1 MKHILFTLL
10 LASASISG
18 MAQNT
23 KTIHGVITDGNGDP
37 VIGAT
42 IKVGKQGTVTDMD
55 GKYTLS
61 VPNGTHQVEVSYI
74 GMKTRK
80 GNIKGNQASATLQ
93 EDSKMMDEVVVIGY
107 GSVKKGDVTNAV
119 AKVKGDQLK
128 DRPVSNVASAL
139 QGELAGVE
147 IRTTSGAPGSGVQI
161 NVRGATSINESGNSN
176 PLFVVDGVPM
186 DDDFDLVNLNPQD
199 IESIEVL
206 KDASSSAIYGSRG
219 ANGVVIITSRKGN
232 DDGKVRVNF
241 SADYFL
247 STPERYMD
255 IMSPTEWI
263 EWRKKAN
270 NTRYVNQYG
279 LKGAKET
286 DTYAER
292 IAITG
297 GVSANY
303 VNDPRW
309 DMPNYGGL
317 SLIDWQKEIF
327 QTALAQ
333 NYNLSVSSGN
343 KTSNF
348 RASLGYVNQEGI
360 VIKTG
365 FERINLKMSA
375 QTTIKNKLTLG
386 FDLAPQFT
394 VTKGGNVDGKGNTA
408 QLALTLAPV
417 AEAEAGLYTSAQPYT
432 RYLWAGST
440 ISPIA
445 NMEYSSYRDEKIRLN
460 ASAFARYQILP
471 ELTTEV
477 LGSWLFVNSERHRF
491 TPSSL
496 NRYWASYPEG
506 YYSNGNWTGSRSHK
520 YLGQATATY
529 NKDFGKH
536 HLNVVGGWSVEMTKD
551 GSSFAIG
558 ATQYPNNALNGGFS
572 DMTTVTLKNVSA
584 VYNTEDRLVSYFGRA
599 EYGFDS
605 RYLLNASIR
614 RDGSSRFGKN
624 KKWGTFPAISG
635 AWRASN
641 EKFWKNS
648 WLVNQAKLRISYGVN
663 GSNSIPSNSAY
674 GVLSNSNYSQDGK
687 LTTGFI
693 PGSTANDD
701 LGWQKTDSW
710 NAGID
715 LGLFNNRISLAVDY
729 YMKNIRDMLY
739 QITLPADMGY
749 TRGYTNV
756 GNIRN
761 TGIELELKTENL
773 TGRLRWT
780 TNLQFSWNK
789 NKVIDLGANSTIFT
803 GYDNSTQVIEVG
815 RPAGEYYLYDAVGVY
830 ETAEDLKKYP
840 TQTGSVVG
848 SVRYRDVSGP
858 DGVPDG
864 KITEA
869 DRVHMGHPQ
878 PSCTYGM
885 TNTFKYKNWTAS
897 FLITAQTGGKIY
909 GALGRAFDRQGMGT
923 SVNVL
928 RKWKN
933 MWFSESDPGDGHT
946 PCAMISG
953 INEEYDNRW
962 LYSSDF
968 IKLKNITLSYNWRM
982 PKKAFISN
990 VRLCASVENVFMI
1003 DSYDGGYSPESNN
1016 SSSRISSYDYGAYPM
1031 ARTFNFGVNIQF

>member
-10 LASASISG
+10 FASASISG

-23 KTIHGVITDGNGDP
+23 KTIQGTITDGNGEP

-42 IKVGKQGTVTDMD
+42 IKVGKLGTITDIN
-55 GKYTLS
+55 GNYTLS
-61 VPNGTHQVEVSYI
+61 VPNSTHQVEVSYI
-74 GMKTRK
+74 GMKTQK
-80 GNIKGNQASATLQ
+80 VSIKGNKASTTLQ

-186 DDDFDLVNLNPQD
+186 DEDFDLVNLNPQD

-219 ANGVVIITSRKGN
+219 ANGVVIITSKKGN

-241 SADYFL
+241 SADYSL
-247 STPERYMD
+247 SAPERYMD

-270 NTRYVNQYG
+270 NVRYVNQYG

-292 IAITG
+292 IAIIG
-297 GVSANY
+297 SVSVNY

-343 KTSNF
+343 KKSNF

-375 QTTIKNKLTLG
+375 QTTIKDKLTLG

-432 RYLWAGST
+432 HYLWAGSA

-471 ELTTEV
+471 ELTAEV

-506 YYSNGNWTGSRSHK
+506 YYSNGSWTGSRSHK

-551 GSSFAIG
+551 GSSYTIG

-624 KKWGTFPAISG
+624 KKWGTFPAVSG

-641 EKFWKNS
+641 EKFWKNN

-674 GVLSNSNYSQDGK
+674 GILSNSNYSQDGK

-715 LGLFNNRISLAVDY
+715 LGLFNNHISLAVDY

-780 TNLQFSWNK
+780 TNFQFSWNK
-789 NKVIDLGANSTIFT
+789 NKVIDLGAKLHHLH
-803 GYDNSTQVIEVG
+803 GLLQ
-815 RPAGEYYLYDAVGVY
+815 L
-830 ETAEDLKKYP
+830 
-840 TQTGSVVG
+840 
-848 SVRYRDVSGP
+848 
-858 DGVPDG
+858 
-864 KITEA
+864 
-869 DRVHMGHPQ
+869 
-878 PSCTYGM
+878 
-885 TNTFKYKNWTAS
+885 
-897 FLITAQTGGKIY
+897 
-909 GALGRAFDRQGMGT
+909 
-923 SVNVL
+923 
-928 RKWKN
+928 
-933 MWFSESDPGDGHT
+933 DPGYRGGS
-946 PCAMISG
+946 PCG
-953 INEEYDNRW
+953 
-962 LYSSDF
+962 
-968 IKLKNITLSYNWRM
+968 
-982 PKKAFISN
+982 
-990 VRLCASVENVFMI
+990 
-1003 DSYDGGYSPESNN
+1003 
-1016 SSSRISSYDYGAYPM
+1016 
-1031 ARTFNFGVNIQF
+1031 

>member
-80 GNIKGNQASATLQ
+80 VNIKGNQASATLQ

-128 DRPVSNVASAL
+128 DRPVSNIASAL

-946 PCAMISG
+946 PCAMVSG

-990 VRLCASVENVFMI
+990 VRLSASVENVFMI

>member
-80 GNIKGNQASATLQ
+80 VNIKGNQASATLQ

-232 DDGKVRVNF
+232 DNGKVTVNF
-241 SADYFL
+241 SADYCL
-247 STPERYMD
+247 SAPERYMD

-263 EWRKKAN
+263 EWRKKSN
-270 NTRYVNQYG
+270 NVRYVNQYG

-292 IAITG
+292 IAIIG
-297 GVSANY
+297 SVSGNY

-394 VTKGGNVDGKGNTA
+394 VTKGGNVDGKGNSA

-417 AEAEAGLYTSAQPYT
+417 AEAEAGLYTGAQPYT
-432 RYLWAGST
+432 RYLWAGSAV
-440 ISPIA
+440 SPIA
-445 NMEYSSYRDEKIRLN
+445 NMEYSGYRDEKIRLN

-471 ELTTEV
+471 ELTAEV

-491 TPSSL
+491 IPSSL

-506 YYSNGNWTGSRSHK
+506 YYSDGSWTGSRSHK
-520 YLGQATATY
+520 YLGQATTTY

-558 ATQYPNNALNGGFS
+558 ATQYPNNSLNGGFS

-624 KKWGTFPAISG
+624 KKWGTFPAVSG

-663 GSNSIPSNSAY
+663 GSNAIPNNSAY

-780 TNLQFSWNK
+780 TNFQFSWNK

-803 GYDNSTQVIEVG
+803 GYDKSTQVIEVG
-815 RPAGEYYLYDAVGVY
+815 RL
-830 ETAEDLKKYP
+830 
-840 TQTGSVVG
+840 
-848 SVRYRDVSGP
+848 
-858 DGVPDG
+858 
-864 KITEA
+864 
-869 DRVHMGHPQ
+869 RV
-878 PSCTYGM
+878 
-885 TNTFKYKNWTAS
+885 NTISTMPW
-897 FLITAQTGGKIY
+897 
-909 GALGRAFDRQGMGT
+909 AFT
-923 SVNVL
+923 
-928 RKWKN
+928 
-933 MWFSESDPGDGHT
+933 
-946 PCAMISG
+946 
-953 INEEYDNRW
+953 
-962 LYSSDF
+962 
-968 IKLKNITLSYNWRM
+968 
-982 PKKAFISN
+982 
-990 VRLCASVENVFMI
+990 RL
-1003 DSYDGGYSPESNN
+1003 P
-1016 SSSRISSYDYGAYPM
+1016 RI
-1031 ARTFNFGVNIQF
+1031 

>member
-80 GNIKGNQASATLQ
+80 VNIKGNQASATLQ

-247 STPERYMD
+247 SAPERYMD

-263 EWRKKAN
+263 EWRKKSN
-270 NTRYVNQYG
+270 NVRYVNQYG

-292 IAITG
+292 IAMIG
-297 GVSANY
+297 SVSGNY

-394 VTKGGNVDGKGNTA
+394 VTKGGNVDGKGNSA

-417 AEAEAGLYTSAQPYT
+417 AEAEAGLYTGAQPYT
-432 RYLWAGST
+432 RYLWAGSAV
-440 ISPIA
+440 SPIA
-445 NMEYSSYRDEKIRLN
+445 NMEYSGYRDEKIRLN

-471 ELTTEV
+471 ELTAEV

-491 TPSSL
+491 IPSSL

-506 YYSNGNWTGSRSHK
+506 YYSDGSWTGSRSHK

-624 KKWGTFPAISG
+624 KKWGTFPAVSG

-648 WLVNQAKLRISYGVN
+648 WLVNQAKLRVSYGVN
-663 GSNSIPSNSAY
+663 GSNAIPSNSAY

-780 TNLQFSWNK
+780 TNFQFSWNK

-803 GYDNSTQVIEVG
+803 GYDKSTQVIEVG

-848 SVRYRDVSGP
+848 TVRYRDVSGP

-885 TNTFKYKNWTAS
+885 TNSFKYKNWTVS

-946 PCAMISG
+946 PRAWGSG

-968 IKLKNITLSYNWRM
+968 IKLKNVTLSYNWRM

-990 VRLCASVENVFMI
+990 VLLSASVENIFMI

-1016 SSSRISSYDYGAYPM
+1016 STSRISSYDYGAYPM

>member
-80 GNIKGNQASATLQ
+80 VNIKGDQASATLQ

-241 SADYFL
+241 SADYSL
-247 STPERYMD
+247 SAPERYMD

-270 NTRYVNQYG
+270 NVRYVNQYG

-292 IAITG
+292 IAIIG
-297 GVSANY
+297 SVSGNY

-343 KTSNF
+343 KNSNF

-375 QTTIKNKLTLG
+375 QTTIKDKLTLG

-394 VTKGGNVDGKGNTA
+394 VTKGGNVDGKDNTA
-408 QLALTLAPV
+408 QQALTLAPV

-440 ISPIA
+440 VSPIA
-445 NMEYSSYRDEKIRLN
+445 NMEYSGYRDEKIRLN

-471 ELTTEV
+471 ELTAEV

-506 YYSNGNWTGSRSHK
+506 YYSVGNWTGSRSHK

-551 GSSFAIG
+551 GSSFTIG

-624 KKWGTFPAISG
+624 KKWGTFPAVSG

-663 GSNSIPSNSAY
+663 GSNAIPNNSAY

-739 QITLPADMGY
+739 H
-749 TRGYTNV
+749 
-756 GNIRN
+756 N
-761 TGIELELKTENL
+761 T
-773 TGRLRWT
+773 
-780 TNLQFSWNK
+780 
-789 NKVIDLGANSTIFT
+789 
-803 GYDNSTQVIEVG
+803 
-815 RPAGEYYLYDAVGVY
+815 
-830 ETAEDLKKYP
+830 
-840 TQTGSVVG
+840 
-848 SVRYRDVSGP
+848 
-858 DGVPDG
+858 
-864 KITEA
+864 
-869 DRVHMGHPQ
+869 
-878 PSCTYGM
+878 
-885 TNTFKYKNWTAS
+885 
-897 FLITAQTGGKIY
+897 
-909 GALGRAFDRQGMGT
+909 AL
-923 SVNVL
+923 N
-928 RKWKN
+928 
-933 MWFSESDPGDGHT
+933 
-946 PCAMISG
+946 
-953 INEEYDNRW
+953 
-962 LYSSDF
+962 
-968 IKLKNITLSYNWRM
+968 
-982 PKKAFISN
+982 
-990 VRLCASVENVFMI
+990 
-1003 DSYDGGYSPESNN
+1003 
-1016 SSSRISSYDYGAYPM
+1016 
-1031 ARTFNFGVNIQF
+1031 

>member
-23 KTIHGVITDGNGDP
+23 KTIHGTITDGNGEP

-42 IKVGKQGTVTDMD
+42 IKVGKLGTVTDMD
-55 GKYTLS
+55 GNYTLS
-61 VPNGTHQVEVSYI
+61 VPNSTHQVEVSYI
-74 GMKTRK
+74 GMKTK
-80 GNIKGNQASATLQ
+80 KVNIKGNKASTTLQ

-147 IRTTSGAPGSGVQI
+147 IRTTSGAPGSGIQI

-186 DDDFDLVNLNPQD
+186 DEDFDLVNLNPQD

-219 ANGVVIITSRKGN
+219 ANGVVIITSKKGN
-232 DDGKVRVNF
+232 DDGKVSVNF
-241 SADYFL
+241 SADYSL
-247 STPERYMD
+247 SAPERYMD

-270 NTRYVNQYG
+270 NVRYVNQYG

-292 IAITG
+292 IAIIG
-297 GVSANY
+297 SVSGNY

-343 KTSNF
+343 KKSNF

-365 FERINLKMSA
+365 FERINLKLSA
-375 QTTIKNKLTLG
+375 QTTVKDKLTLG

-394 VTKGGNVDGKGNTA
+394 VTKGGNVDGKDNTA
-408 QLALTLAPV
+408 QQALTLAPV

-471 ELTTEV
+471 ELTAEV

-491 TPSSL
+491 IPSSL

-506 YYSNGNWTGSRSHK
+506 YYSNGSWTGSRSHK

-551 GSSFAIG
+551 GSSYTIG

-624 KKWGTFPAISG
+624 KKWGTFPAVSG

-641 EKFWKNS
+641 EKFWKNN

-715 LGLFNNRISLAVDY
+715 LGLFNNRISMAVDY

-780 TNLQFSWNK
+780 TNIQFSWNK

-803 GYDNSTQVIEVG
+803 GYSNSTQVIEV
-815 RPAGEYYLYDAVGVY
+815 E
-830 ETAEDLKKYP
+830 
-840 TQTGSVVG
+840 
-848 SVRYRDVSGP
+848 
-858 DGVPDG
+858 
-864 KITEA
+864 
-869 DRVHMGHPQ
+869 
-878 PSCTYGM
+878 
-885 TNTFKYKNWTAS
+885 
-897 FLITAQTGGKIY
+897 
-909 GALGRAFDRQGMGT
+909 
-923 SVNVL
+923 
-928 RKWKN
+928 
-933 MWFSESDPGDGHT
+933 
-946 PCAMISG
+946 
-953 INEEYDNRW
+953 
-962 LYSSDF
+962 
-968 IKLKNITLSYNWRM
+968 
-982 PKKAFISN
+982 
-990 VRLCASVENVFMI
+990 
-1003 DSYDGGYSPESNN
+1003 
-1016 SSSRISSYDYGAYPM
+1016 
-1031 ARTFNFGVNIQF
+1031 

>member
-1 MKHILFTLL
+1 MKHIVFTLL

-23 KTIHGVITDGNGDP
+23 KTIHGTITDGNGEP

-42 IKVGKQGTVTDMD
+42 VKVGKLGTVTDMD
-55 GKYTLS
+55 GNYTLS
-61 VPNGTHQVEVSYI
+61 VPNSTHQVEVSYI
-74 GMKTRK
+74 GMKTK
-80 GNIKGNQASATLQ
+80 KVSIKGNKASTTLQ
-93 EDSKMMDEVVVIGY
+93 EDFKMMDEVVVIGY

-128 DRPVSNVASAL
+128 DRPVSNIASAL

-147 IRTTSGAPGSGVQI
+147 IRTTSGAPGSSVQI

-186 DDDFDLVNLNPQD
+186 DEDFDLVNLNPQD
-199 IESIEVL
+199 IESIEIL

-219 ANGVVIITSRKGN
+219 ANGVVIITSKKGN
-232 DDGKVRVNF
+232 DEGKVRVNF
-241 SADYFL
+241 SADYSL
-247 STPERYMD
+247 SAPERYMD

-270 NTRYVNQYG
+270 NVRYVNQYG

-292 IAITG
+292 IAIIG
-297 GVSANY
+297 SVSVNY

-343 KTSNF
+343 KKSNF

-375 QTTIKNKLTLG
+375 QTTVKDKLTLG

-432 RYLWAGST
+432 RYLWAGSA

-471 ELTTEV
+471 ELTAEV

-491 TPSSL
+491 IPSSL

-506 YYSNGNWTGSRSHK
+506 YYSDGSWTGSRSHK

-551 GSSFAIG
+551 GSSYTIG

-624 KKWGTFPAISG
+624 KKWGTFPAVSG

-641 EKFWKNS
+641 EKFWKNN

-729 YMKNIRDMLY
+729 
-739 QITLPADMGY
+739 
-749 TRGYTNV
+749 
-756 GNIRN
+756 
-761 TGIELELKTENL
+761 
-773 TGRLRWT
+773 
-780 TNLQFSWNK
+780 
-789 NKVIDLGANSTIFT
+789 
-803 GYDNSTQVIEVG
+803 
-815 RPAGEYYLYDAVGVY
+815 
-830 ETAEDLKKYP
+830 
-840 TQTGSVVG
+840 
-848 SVRYRDVSGP
+848 
-858 DGVPDG
+858 
-864 KITEA
+864 
-869 DRVHMGHPQ
+869 
-878 PSCTYGM
+878 
-885 TNTFKYKNWTAS
+885 
-897 FLITAQTGGKIY
+897 
-909 GALGRAFDRQGMGT
+909 
-923 SVNVL
+923 
-928 RKWKN
+928 
-933 MWFSESDPGDGHT
+933 
-946 PCAMISG
+946 
-953 INEEYDNRW
+953 
-962 LYSSDF
+962 
-968 IKLKNITLSYNWRM
+968 
-982 PKKAFISN
+982 
-990 VRLCASVENVFMI
+990 
-1003 DSYDGGYSPESNN
+1003 
-1016 SSSRISSYDYGAYPM
+1016 
-1031 ARTFNFGVNIQF
+1031 

>member
-1 MKHILFTLL
+1 
-10 LASASISG
+10 
-18 MAQNT
+18 
-23 KTIHGVITDGNGDP
+23 
-37 VIGAT
+37 
-42 IKVGKQGTVTDMD
+42 
-55 GKYTLS
+55 
-61 VPNGTHQVEVSYI
+61 
-74 GMKTRK
+74 
-80 GNIKGNQASATLQ
+80 
-93 EDSKMMDEVVVIGY
+93 
-107 GSVKKGDVTNAV
+107 
-119 AKVKGDQLK
+119 
-128 DRPVSNVASAL
+128 
-139 QGELAGVE
+139 
-147 IRTTSGAPGSGVQI
+147 
-161 NVRGATSINESGNSN
+161 
-176 PLFVVDGVPM
+176 
-186 DDDFDLVNLNPQD
+186 
-199 IESIEVL
+199 
-206 KDASSSAIYGSRG
+206 
-219 ANGVVIITSRKGN
+219 
-232 DDGKVRVNF
+232 
-241 SADYFL
+241 
-247 STPERYMD
+247 
-255 IMSPTEWI
+255 
-263 EWRKKAN
+263 
-270 NTRYVNQYG
+270 
-279 LKGAKET
+279 
-286 DTYAER
+286 
-292 IAITG
+292 
-297 GVSANY
+297 
-303 VNDPRW
+303 
-309 DMPNYGGL
+309 
-317 SLIDWQKEIF
+317 
-327 QTALAQ
+327 
-333 NYNLSVSSGN
+333 
-343 KTSNF
+343 
-348 RASLGYVNQEGI
+348 
-360 VIKTG
+360 
-365 FERINLKMSA
+365 
-375 QTTIKNKLTLG
+375 
-386 FDLAPQFT
+386 
-394 VTKGGNVDGKGNTA
+394 
-408 QLALTLAPV
+408 
-417 AEAEAGLYTSAQPYT
+417 
-432 RYLWAGST
+432 
-440 ISPIA
+440 
-445 NMEYSSYRDEKIRLN
+445 
-460 ASAFARYQILP
+460 
-471 ELTTEV
+471 
-477 LGSWLFVNSERHRF
+477 
-491 TPSSL
+491 
-496 NRYWASYPEG
+496 
-506 YYSNGNWTGSRSHK
+506 
-520 YLGQATATY
+520 
-529 NKDFGKH
+529 
-536 HLNVVGGWSVEMTKD
+536 MTKD

-624 KKWGTFPAISG
+624 KKWGTFPAVSG

-663 GSNSIPSNSAY
+663 GSNAIPNNSAY

-687 LTTGFI
+687 LTTGFV

-780 TNLQFSWNK
+780 TNFQFSWNK

-803 GYDNSTQVIEVG
+803 GYDKSTQVIEVG

-848 SVRYRDVSGP
+848 TVRYRDVSGP

-878 PSCTYGM
+878 PSCIYGM

-946 PCAMISG
+946 PRAWGAG

-990 VRLCASVENVFMI
+990 VRLSASVENVFMI
-1003 DSYDGGYSPESNN
+1003 DSYDGGFSPESNN

>member
-23 KTIHGVITDGNGDP
+23 KTIHGTITDGNGEP

-42 IKVGKQGTVTDMD
+42 VKVGKLGTVTDMD
-55 GKYTLS
+55 GNYTLS
-61 VPNGTHQVEVSYI
+61 VPNSTHQVEVSYI
-74 GMKTRK
+74 GMKTK
-80 GNIKGNQASATLQ
+80 KVSIKGNKASTTLQ

-186 DDDFDLVNLNPQD
+186 DEDFDLVNLNPQD

-219 ANGVVIITSRKGN
+219 ANGVVIITSKKGN
-232 DDGKVRVNF
+232 DEGKVRVNF
-241 SADYFL
+241 SADYSL
-247 STPERYMD
+247 SAPERYMD

-270 NTRYVNQYG
+270 NVRYVNQYG

-292 IAITG
+292 IAIIG
-297 GVSANY
+297 SVSVNY

-343 KTSNF
+343 KKSNF

-375 QTTIKNKLTLG
+375 QTTVKDKLTLG

-432 RYLWAGST
+432 HYLWAGST

-471 ELTTEV
+471 ELTAEV

-506 YYSNGNWTGSRSHK
+506 YYSNGSWTGSRSHK

-551 GSSFAIG
+551 GSSYTIG

-624 KKWGTFPAISG
+624 KKWGTFPAVSG

-641 EKFWKNS
+641 EKFWKNN

-674 GVLSNSNYSQDGK
+674 GILSNSNYSQDGK

-780 TNLQFSWNK
+780 TNFQFSWNK

-803 GYDNSTQVIEVG
+803 GYDHSTQVIEVG

-848 SVRYRDVSGP
+848 TVRYRDVSGP

-864 KITEA
+864 KIT
-869 DRVHMGHPQ
+869 Q
-878 PSCTYGM
+878 
-885 TNTFKYKNWTAS
+885 
-897 FLITAQTGGKIY
+897 
-909 GALGRAFDRQGMGT
+909 
-923 SVNVL
+923 
-928 RKWKN
+928 
-933 MWFSESDPGDGHT
+933 
-946 PCAMISG
+946 
-953 INEEYDNRW
+953 
-962 LYSSDF
+962 
-968 IKLKNITLSYNWRM
+968 
-982 PKKAFISN
+982 
-990 VRLCASVENVFMI
+990 
-1003 DSYDGGYSPESNN
+1003 
-1016 SSSRISSYDYGAYPM
+1016 
-1031 ARTFNFGVNIQF
+1031 

>member
-23 KTIHGVITDGNGDP
+23 KTIHGTITDGNGEP

-42 IKVGKQGTVTDMD
+42 IKVGKLGTVTDMD
-55 GKYTLS
+55 GNYTLS
-61 VPNGTHQVEVSYI
+61 VPNSTHQVEVSYI
-74 GMKTRK
+74 GMKTK
-80 GNIKGNQASATLQ
+80 KVNIKGNKASTTLQ

-147 IRTTSGAPGSGVQI
+147 IRTTSGAPGSGIQI

-186 DDDFDLVNLNPQD
+186 DEDFDLVNLNPQD

-219 ANGVVIITSRKGN
+219 ANGVVIITSKKGN
-232 DDGKVRVNF
+232 DDGKVSVNF
-241 SADYFL
+241 SADYSL
-247 STPERYMD
+247 SAPERYMD

-270 NTRYVNQYG
+270 NVRYVNQYG

-292 IAITG
+292 IAIIG
-297 GVSANY
+297 SVSGNY

-343 KTSNF
+343 KKSNF

-365 FERINLKMSA
+365 FERINLKLSA
-375 QTTIKNKLTLG
+375 QTTVKDKLTLG

-394 VTKGGNVDGKGNTA
+394 VTKGGNVDGKDNTA
-408 QLALTLAPV
+408 QQALTLAPV

-471 ELTTEV
+471 ELTAEV

-491 TPSSL
+491 IPSSL

-506 YYSNGNWTGSRSHK
+506 YYSNGSWTGSRSHK

-551 GSSFAIG
+551 GSSYTIG

-624 KKWGTFPAISG
+624 KKWGTFPAVSG

-641 EKFWKNS
+641 EKFWKNN

-715 LGLFNNRISLAVDY
+715 LGLFNNRISMAVDY

-773 TGRLRWT
+773 TGRFRWT
-780 TNLQFSWNK
+780 TNFQFSWNK

-803 GYDNSTQVIEVG
+803 GYSNSTQVIEVG
-815 RPAGEYYLYDAVGVY
+815 
-830 ETAEDLKKYP
+830 
-840 TQTGSVVG
+840 Q
-848 SVRYRDVSGP
+848 
-858 DGVPDG
+858 
-864 KITEA
+864 I
-869 DRVHMGHPQ
+869 
-878 PSCTYGM
+878 
-885 TNTFKYKNWTAS
+885 
-897 FLITAQTGGKIY
+897 
-909 GALGRAFDRQGMGT
+909 GRAH
-923 SVNVL
+923 V
-928 RKWKN
+928 
-933 MWFSESDPGDGHT
+933 
-946 PCAMISG
+946 
-953 INEEYDNRW
+953 
-962 LYSSDF
+962 
-968 IKLKNITLSYNWRM
+968 
-982 PKKAFISN
+982 
-990 VRLCASVENVFMI
+990 
-1003 DSYDGGYSPESNN
+1003 
-1016 SSSRISSYDYGAYPM
+1016 
-1031 ARTFNFGVNIQF
+1031 

>member
-1 MKHILFTLL
+1 MKHIVFTLL

-23 KTIHGVITDGNGDP
+23 KTIQGTITDGNGEP

-42 IKVGKQGTVTDMD
+42 IKVGKLGTITDIN
-55 GKYTLS
+55 GNYTLS
-61 VPNGTHQVEVSYI
+61 VPNSTHQVEVSYI
-74 GMKTRK
+74 GMKTQK
-80 GNIKGNQASATLQ
+80 VSIKGNKASTTLQ

-128 DRPVSNVASAL
+128 DRPVSNIASAL

-147 IRTTSGAPGSGVQI
+147 IRTTSGAPGSSVQI

-186 DDDFDLVNLNPQD
+186 DEDFDLVNLNPQD

-219 ANGVVIITSRKGN
+219 ANGVVIITSKKGN
-232 DDGKVRVNF
+232 DEGKVRVNF
-241 SADYFL
+241 SADYSL
-247 STPERYMD
+247 SAPERYMD

-270 NTRYVNQYG
+270 NVRYVNQYG

-292 IAITG
+292 IAIIG
-297 GVSANY
+297 SVSVNY

-343 KTSNF
+343 KKSNF

-375 QTTIKNKLTLG
+375 QTTVKDKLTLG

-432 RYLWAGST
+432 RYLWAGSA

-471 ELTTEV
+471 ELTAEV

-491 TPSSL
+491 IPSSL

-506 YYSNGNWTGSRSHK
+506 YYSDGSWTGSRSHK

-551 GSSFAIG
+551 GSSYTIG

-624 KKWGTFPAISG
+624 KKWGTFPAVSG

-641 EKFWKNS
+641 EKFWKNN

-773 TGRLRWT
+773 TGRLRWA
-780 TNLQFSWNK
+780 TNFQFSWNK

-803 GYDNSTQVIEVG
+803 GYANSTQVIEVG
-815 RPAGEYYLYDAVGVY
+815 RPAGEFYLYYAVGVY

-848 SVRYRDVSGP
+848 SVRYRDISGP
-858 DGVPDG
+858 NGVPDG

-878 PSCTYGM
+878 PSCTYGI
-885 TNTFKYKNWTAS
+885 TNSFKYKNWTAS

-923 SVNVL
+923 SVNV
-928 RKWKN
+928 
-933 MWFSESDPGDGHT
+933 
-946 PCAMISG
+946 
-953 INEEYDNRW
+953 
-962 LYSSDF
+962 
-968 IKLKNITLSYNWRM
+968 
-982 PKKAFISN
+982 
-990 VRLCASVENVFMI
+990 
-1003 DSYDGGYSPESNN
+1003 
-1016 SSSRISSYDYGAYPM
+1016 
-1031 ARTFNFGVNIQF
+1031 

>member
-23 KTIHGVITDGNGDP
+23 KTIHGTITDGNGEP

-42 IKVGKQGTVTDMD
+42 IKVGKLGTVTDMD
-55 GKYTLS
+55 GNYTLS
-61 VPNGTHQVEVSYI
+61 VPNSTHQVEVSYI
-74 GMKTRK
+74 GMKTK
-80 GNIKGNQASATLQ
+80 KVNIKGNKASTTLQ

-147 IRTTSGAPGSGVQI
+147 IRTTSGAPGSGIQI

-186 DDDFDLVNLNPQD
+186 DEDFDLVNLNPQD

-219 ANGVVIITSRKGN
+219 ANGVVIITSKKGN
-232 DDGKVRVNF
+232 DDGKVSVNF
-241 SADYFL
+241 SADYSL
-247 STPERYMD
+247 SAPERYMD

-270 NTRYVNQYG
+270 NVRYVNQYG

-292 IAITG
+292 IAIIG
-297 GVSANY
+297 SVSGNY

-343 KTSNF
+343 KKSNF

-365 FERINLKMSA
+365 FERINLKLSA
-375 QTTIKNKLTLG
+375 QTTVKDKLTLG

-394 VTKGGNVDGKGNTA
+394 VTKGGNVDGKDNTA
-408 QLALTLAPV
+408 QQALTLAPV

-471 ELTTEV
+471 ELTAEV

-491 TPSSL
+491 IPSSL

-506 YYSNGNWTGSRSHK
+506 YYSNGSWTGSRSHK

-551 GSSFAIG
+551 GSSYTIG

-624 KKWGTFPAISG
+624 KKWGTFPAVSG

-641 EKFWKNS
+641 EKFWKNN

-715 LGLFNNRISLAVDY
+715 LGLFNNRISMAVDY

-773 TGRLRWT
+773 TGRFRWT
-780 TNLQFSWNK
+780 TNFQFSWNK

-803 GYDNSTQVIEVG
+803 GYSNSTQVIEVG

-830 ETAEDLKKYP
+830 ETAEDLKNP

-885 TNTFKYKNWTAS
+885 TNSFKYKNWTAS

-946 PCAMISG
+946 PCAWVSG

-968 IKLKNITLSYNWRM
+968 IKLKNITLAYNWRM
-982 PKKAFISN
+982 PKKAFVSN
-990 VRLCASVENVFMI
+990 VRLSASVENVFMI

>member
-23 KTIHGVITDGNGDP
+23 KTIHGTITDGNGEP

-42 IKVGKQGTVTDMD
+42 IKVGKLGTVTDMD
-55 GKYTLS
+55 GNYTLS
-61 VPNGTHQVEVSYI
+61 VPNSTHQVEVSYI
-74 GMKTRK
+74 GMKTK
-80 GNIKGNQASATLQ
+80 KVNIKGNKASTTLQ

-147 IRTTSGAPGSGVQI
+147 IRTTSGAPGSGIQI

-186 DDDFDLVNLNPQD
+186 DEDFDLVNLNPQD

-219 ANGVVIITSRKGN
+219 ANGVVIITSKKGN
-232 DDGKVRVNF
+232 DDGKVSVNF
-241 SADYFL
+241 SADYSL
-247 STPERYMD
+247 SAPERYMD

-270 NTRYVNQYG
+270 NVRYVNQYG

-292 IAITG
+292 IAIIG
-297 GVSANY
+297 SVSGNY

-343 KTSNF
+343 KKSNF

-365 FERINLKMSA
+365 FERINLKLSA
-375 QTTIKNKLTLG
+375 QTTVKDKLTLG

-394 VTKGGNVDGKGNTA
+394 VTKGGNVDGKDNTA
-408 QLALTLAPV
+408 QQALTLAPV

-471 ELTTEV
+471 ELTAEV

-491 TPSSL
+491 IPSSL

-506 YYSNGNWTGSRSHK
+506 YYSNGSWTGSRSHK

-551 GSSFAIG
+551 GSSYTIG

-624 KKWGTFPAISG
+624 KKWGTFPAVSG

-641 EKFWKNS
+641 EKFWKNN

-715 LGLFNNRISLAVDY
+715 LGLFNNRISMAVDY

-773 TGRLRWT
+773 TGRFRWT
-780 TNLQFSWNK
+780 TNFPFSWNK

-803 GYDNSTQVIEVG
+803 GYSNSTQVIEVG

-885 TNTFKYKNWTAS
+885 TNSFKYKNWTAS

-933 MWFSESDPGDGHT
+933 MWFSESDPGNGHT
-946 PCAMISG
+946 PCAWVSG

-968 IKLKNITLSYNWRM
+968 IKLKNITLAYNWRM
-982 PKKAFISN
+982 PKKAFVSN
-990 VRLCASVENVFMI
+990 VRLSASVENVFMI

>member
-80 GNIKGNQASATLQ
+80 VNIKGNQASATLQ

-247 STPERYMD
+247 SAPERYMD

-263 EWRKKAN
+263 EWRKKSN
-270 NTRYVNQYG
+270 NVRYVNQYG

-292 IAITG
+292 IAMIG
-297 GVSANY
+297 SVSGNY

-394 VTKGGNVDGKGNTA
+394 VTKGGNVDGKGNSA

-417 AEAEAGLYTSAQPYT
+417 AEAEAGLYTGAQPYT
-432 RYLWAGST
+432 RYLWAGSAV
-440 ISPIA
+440 SPIA
-445 NMEYSSYRDEKIRLN
+445 NMEYSGYRDEKIRLN

-471 ELTTEV
+471 ELTAEV

-491 TPSSL
+491 IPSSL

-506 YYSNGNWTGSRSHK
+506 YYSDGSWTGSRSHK

-624 KKWGTFPAISG
+624 KKWGTFPAVSG

-648 WLVNQAKLRISYGVN
+648 WLVNQAKLRVSYGVN
-663 GSNSIPSNSAY
+663 GSNAIPSNSAY

-780 TNLQFSWNK
+780 TNFQFS
-789 NKVIDLGANSTIFT
+789 LSFC
-803 GYDNSTQVIEVG
+803 
-815 RPAGEYYLYDAVGVY
+815 
-830 ETAEDLKKYP
+830 KY
-840 TQTGSVVG
+840 G
-848 SVRYRDVSGP
+848 
-858 DGVPDG
+858 
-864 KITEA
+864 
-869 DRVHMGHPQ
+869 
-878 PSCTYGM
+878 
-885 TNTFKYKNWTAS
+885 
-897 FLITAQTGGKIY
+897 
-909 GALGRAFDRQGMGT
+909 
-923 SVNVL
+923 
-928 RKWKN
+928 
-933 MWFSESDPGDGHT
+933 
-946 PCAMISG
+946 
-953 INEEYDNRW
+953 
-962 LYSSDF
+962 
-968 IKLKNITLSYNWRM
+968 
-982 PKKAFISN
+982 
-990 VRLCASVENVFMI
+990 
-1003 DSYDGGYSPESNN
+1003 
-1016 SSSRISSYDYGAYPM
+1016 
-1031 ARTFNFGVNIQF
+1031 

>member
-80 GNIKGNQASATLQ
+80 VNIKGNQASATLQ

-255 IMSPTEWI
+255 IMSPAEWI

-270 NTRYVNQYG
+270 NVRYVNQYG

-292 IAITG
+292 IAIIG
-297 GVSANY
+297 SVSGNY

-773 TGRLRWT
+773 TGKLRWT

-946 PCAMISG
+946 PCAMVSG

-990 VRLCASVENVFMI
+990 VRLSASVENVFMI

>member
-1 MKHILFTLL
+1 MKHIVFTLL

-23 KTIHGVITDGNGDP
+23 KTIQGTITDGNGEP

-42 IKVGKQGTVTDMD
+42 IKVGKLGTITDIN
-55 GKYTLS
+55 GNYTLS
-61 VPNGTHQVEVSYI
+61 VPNSTHQVEVSYI
-74 GMKTRK
+74 GMKTQK
-80 GNIKGNQASATLQ
+80 VSIKGNKASTTLQ

-128 DRPVSNVASAL
+128 DRPVSNIASAL

-186 DDDFDLVNLNPQD
+186 DEDFDLVNLNPQD

-219 ANGVVIITSRKGN
+219 ANGVVIITSKKGN
-232 DDGKVRVNF
+232 DEGKVRVNF
-241 SADYFL
+241 SADYSL
-247 STPERYMD
+247 SAPERYMD

-270 NTRYVNQYG
+270 NVRYVNQYG

-292 IAITG
+292 IAIIG
-297 GVSANY
+297 SVSVNY

-343 KTSNF
+343 KKSNF

-375 QTTIKNKLTLG
+375 QTTVKDKLTLG

-432 RYLWAGST
+432 RYLWAGSA

-471 ELTTEV
+471 ELTAEV

-491 TPSSL
+491 IPSSL

-506 YYSNGNWTGSRSHK
+506 YYSDGSWTGSRSHK

-551 GSSFAIG
+551 GSSYTIG

-624 KKWGTFPAISG
+624 KKWGTFPAVSG

-641 EKFWKNS
+641 EKFWKNN

-780 TNLQFSWNK
+780 TNFQFSWNK

-803 GYDNSTQVIEVG
+803 GYANSTQVIEVG
-815 RPAGEYYLYDAVGVY
+815 RPAGEFYLYYAVGVY
-830 ETAEDLKKYP
+830 ETAEDLKK
-840 TQTGSVVG
+840 
-848 SVRYRDVSGP
+848 
-858 DGVPDG
+858 
-864 KITEA
+864 
-869 DRVHMGHPQ
+869 
-878 PSCTYGM
+878 
-885 TNTFKYKNWTAS
+885 
-897 FLITAQTGGKIY
+897 
-909 GALGRAFDRQGMGT
+909 
-923 SVNVL
+923 
-928 RKWKN
+928 
-933 MWFSESDPGDGHT
+933 
-946 PCAMISG
+946 
-953 INEEYDNRW
+953 
-962 LYSSDF
+962 
-968 IKLKNITLSYNWRM
+968 
-982 PKKAFISN
+982 
-990 VRLCASVENVFMI
+990 
-1003 DSYDGGYSPESNN
+1003 
-1016 SSSRISSYDYGAYPM
+1016 
-1031 ARTFNFGVNIQF
+1031 

>member
-23 KTIHGVITDGNGDP
+23 KTIQGTITDGNGEP

-42 IKVGKQGTVTDMD
+42 IKVGKLGTITDIN
-55 GKYTLS
+55 GNYTLS
-61 VPNGTHQVEVSYI
+61 VPNSTHQVEVSYI
-74 GMKTRK
+74 GMKTQK
-80 GNIKGNQASATLQ
+80 VSIKGNKASTTLQ

-128 DRPVSNVASAL
+128 DRPVSNIASAL

-186 DDDFDLVNLNPQD
+186 DEDFDLVNLNPQD

-219 ANGVVIITSRKGN
+219 ANGVVIITSKKGN
-232 DDGKVRVNF
+232 DEGKVRVNF
-241 SADYFL
+241 SADYSL
-247 STPERYMD
+247 SAPERYMD

-270 NTRYVNQYG
+270 NVRYVNQYG

-292 IAITG
+292 IAIIG
-297 GVSANY
+297 SVSVNY

-343 KTSNF
+343 KKSNF

-375 QTTIKNKLTLG
+375 QTTIKDKLTLG

-432 RYLWAGST
+432 HYLWAGSA

-471 ELTTEV
+471 ELTAEV

-506 YYSNGNWTGSRSHK
+506 YYSNGSWTGSRSHK

-551 GSSFAIG
+551 GSSYTIG

-624 KKWGTFPAISG
+624 KKWGTFPAVSG

-641 EKFWKNS
+641 EKFWKNN

-780 TNLQFSWNK
+780 TNFQFSWNK

-803 GYDNSTQVIEVG
+803 GYSNSTQVIEVG
-815 RPAGEYYLYDAVGVY
+815 RPAGEFYLYYAVGVY

-848 SVRYRDVSGP
+848 SVRYRDISGP
-858 DGVPDG
+858 NGVPDG

-885 TNTFKYKNWTAS
+885 TNSFKYKNWTAS

-909 GALGRAFDRQGMGT
+909 GALGRAFDRQGMG
-923 SVNVL
+923 
-928 RKWKN
+928 
-933 MWFSESDPGDGHT
+933 
-946 PCAMISG
+946 
-953 INEEYDNRW
+953 
-962 LYSSDF
+962 
-968 IKLKNITLSYNWRM
+968 
-982 PKKAFISN
+982 
-990 VRLCASVENVFMI
+990 
-1003 DSYDGGYSPESNN
+1003 
-1016 SSSRISSYDYGAYPM
+1016 
-1031 ARTFNFGVNIQF
+1031 

>member
-23 KTIHGVITDGNGDP
+23 KTIHGTITDGNGEP

-42 IKVGKQGTVTDMD
+42 IKVGKLGTVTDMD
-55 GKYTLS
+55 GNYTLS
-61 VPNGTHQVEVSYI
+61 VPNSTHQVEVSYI
-74 GMKTRK
+74 GMKTK
-80 GNIKGNQASATLQ
+80 KVNIKGNKASTTLQ

-147 IRTTSGAPGSGVQI
+147 IRTTSGAPGSGIQI

-176 PLFVVDGVPM
+176 PLFVIDGVPM
-186 DDDFDLVNLNPQD
+186 DEDFDLVNLNPQD

-219 ANGVVIITSRKGN
+219 ANGVVIITSKKGN

-241 SADYFL
+241 SADYSL
-247 STPERYMD
+247 SAPERYMD

-270 NTRYVNQYG
+270 NVRYVNQYG

-292 IAITG
+292 IAIIG
-297 GVSANY
+297 SVSGNY

-317 SLIDWQKEIF
+317 YLIDWQKEIF

-333 NYNLSVSSGN
+333 NYNLSLSSGN
-343 KTSNF
+343 KKSNF

-365 FERINLKMSA
+365 FERINLKLSA
-375 QTTIKNKLTLG
+375 QTTVKDKLTLG

-394 VTKGGNVDGKGNTA
+394 VTKGGNVDGKDNTA
-408 QLALTLAPV
+408 QQALTLAPV

-471 ELTTEV
+471 ELTAEV

-491 TPSSL
+491 IPSSL

-506 YYSNGNWTGSRSHK
+506 YYSNGSWTGSRSHK

-551 GSSFAIG
+551 GSSYTIG

-624 KKWGTFPAISG
+624 KKWGTFPAVSG

-641 EKFWKNS
+641 EKFWKNN

-663 GSNSIPSNSAY
+663 GSNSIPTNSAY

-715 LGLFNNRISLAVDY
+715 LGVFNNRISLAVDY
-729 YMKNIRDMLY
+729 YIKNIRDMLY

-780 TNLQFSWNK
+780 TNFQFSWNK

-885 TNTFKYKNWTAS
+885 TNSFKYKNWTAS

-933 MWFSESDPGDGHT
+933 MWFSESDPGNGHT
-946 PCAMISG
+946 RALKKVPNFKLHSLFLNFNSCPRSISSFKSG
-953 INEEYDNRW
+953 ILFW
-962 LYSSDF
+962 TG
-968 IKLKNITLSYNWRM
+968 I
-982 PKKAFISN
+982 
-990 VRLCASVENVFMI
+990 
-1003 DSYDGGYSPESNN
+1003 
-1016 SSSRISSYDYGAYPM
+1016 
-1031 ARTFNFGVNIQF
+1031 

>member
-23 KTIHGVITDGNGDP
+23 KTIHGTITDGNGEP

-42 IKVGKQGTVTDMD
+42 VKVGKLGTVTDMD
-55 GKYTLS
+55 GNYTLS
-61 VPNGTHQVEVSYI
+61 VPNSTHQVEVSYI
-74 GMKTRK
+74 GMKTK
-80 GNIKGNQASATLQ
+80 KVSIKGNKASTTLQ

-128 DRPVSNVASAL
+128 DRPVSNIASAL

-186 DDDFDLVNLNPQD
+186 DEDFDLVNLNPQD

-219 ANGVVIITSRKGN
+219 ANGVVIITSKKGN
-232 DDGKVRVNF
+232 DEGKVRVNF
-241 SADYFL
+241 SADYSL
-247 STPERYMD
+247 NAPERYMD

-270 NTRYVNQYG
+270 NVRYVNQYG

-292 IAITG
+292 IAFIG
-297 GVSANY
+297 SVSVNY

-343 KTSNF
+343 KKSNF

-375 QTTIKNKLTLG
+375 QTTVKDKLTLG

-417 AEAEAGLYTSAQPYT
+417 AEAEAGLYTGAQPYT
-432 RYLWAGST
+432 RYLWAGSA

-471 ELTTEV
+471 ELTVEV

-506 YYSNGNWTGSRSHK
+506 YYSDGSWTGSRSHK

-551 GSSFAIG
+551 GSSYTIG

-584 VYNTEDRLVSYFGRA
+584 VYNTEDRLVSHFGRA

-624 KKWGTFPAISG
+624 KKWGTFPAVSG

-641 EKFWKNS
+641 EKFWKNN

-674 GVLSNSNYSQDGK
+674 GILSNSNYSQDGK

-780 TNLQFSWNK
+780 TNFQFSWNK

-803 GYDNSTQVIEVG
+803 GYDHSTQVIEVG

-848 SVRYRDVSGP
+848 TVRYRDVSGP

-885 TNTFKYKNWTAS
+885 TNSFKYKNWTVS

-909 GALGRAFDRQGMGT
+909 GR
-923 SVNVL
+923 
-928 RKWKN
+928 
-933 MWFSESDPGDGHT
+933 
-946 PCAMISG
+946 
-953 INEEYDNRW
+953 
-962 LYSSDF
+962 
-968 IKLKNITLSYNWRM
+968 
-982 PKKAFISN
+982 
-990 VRLCASVENVFMI
+990 
-1003 DSYDGGYSPESNN
+1003 
-1016 SSSRISSYDYGAYPM
+1016 
-1031 ARTFNFGVNIQF
+1031 

>member
-23 KTIHGVITDGNGDP
+23 KTIHGTITDGNGEP

-42 IKVGKQGTVTDMD
+42 IKVGKLGTVTDMD
-55 GKYTLS
+55 GNYTLS
-61 VPNGTHQVEVSYI
+61 VPNSTHQVEVSYI
-74 GMKTRK
+74 GMKTK
-80 GNIKGNQASATLQ
+80 KVNIKGNKASTTLQ

-147 IRTTSGAPGSGVQI
+147 IRTTSGAPGSGIQI

-176 PLFVVDGVPM
+176 PLFVIDGVPM
-186 DDDFDLVNLNPQD
+186 DEDFDLVNLNPQD

-219 ANGVVIITSRKGN
+219 ANGVVIITSKKGN

-241 SADYFL
+241 SADYSL
-247 STPERYMD
+247 SAPERYMD

-270 NTRYVNQYG
+270 NVRYVNQYG

-292 IAITG
+292 IAIIG
-297 GVSANY
+297 SVSGNY

-317 SLIDWQKEIF
+317 YLIDWQKEIF

-333 NYNLSVSSGN
+333 NYNLSLSSGN
-343 KTSNF
+343 KKSNF

-365 FERINLKMSA
+365 FERINLKLSA
-375 QTTIKNKLTLG
+375 QTTVKDKLTLG

-394 VTKGGNVDGKGNTA
+394 VTKGGNVDGKDNTA
-408 QLALTLAPV
+408 QQALTLAPV

-471 ELTTEV
+471 ELTAEV

-491 TPSSL
+491 IPSSL

-506 YYSNGNWTGSRSHK
+506 YYSNGSWTGSRSHK

-551 GSSFAIG
+551 GSSYTIG

-624 KKWGTFPAISG
+624 KKWGTFPAVSG

-641 EKFWKNS
+641 EKFWKNN

-663 GSNSIPSNSAY
+663 GSNSIPTNSAY

-715 LGLFNNRISLAVDY
+715 LGVFNNRISLAVDY
-729 YMKNIRDMLY
+729 YIKNIRDMLY

-780 TNLQFSWNK
+780 TNFQFSWNK

-885 TNTFKYKNWTAS
+885 TNSFKYKNWTAS

-933 MWFSESDPGDGHT
+933 MWFSESDPGNGHT
-946 PCAMISG
+946 RALKKVPNFKLHSLFLNFNSCPRSISSFKKSG
-953 INEEYDNRW
+953 I
-962 LYSSDF
+962 L
-968 IKLKNITLSYNWRM
+968 
-982 PKKAFISN
+982 
-990 VRLCASVENVFMI
+990 
-1003 DSYDGGYSPESNN
+1003 
-1016 SSSRISSYDYGAYPM
+1016 
-1031 ARTFNFGVNIQF
+1031 FGTGI

>member
-23 KTIHGVITDGNGDP
+23 KTIHGTITDGNGEP

-42 IKVGKQGTVTDMD
+42 VKVGKLGTVTDMD
-55 GKYTLS
+55 GNYTLS
-61 VPNGTHQVEVSYI
+61 VPNSTHQVEVSYI
-74 GMKTRK
+74 GMKTK
-80 GNIKGNQASATLQ
+80 KVSIKGNKASTTLQ

-128 DRPVSNVASAL
+128 DRPVSNIASAL

-186 DDDFDLVNLNPQD
+186 DEDFDLVNLNPQD

-219 ANGVVIITSRKGN
+219 ANGVVIITSKKGN
-232 DDGKVRVNF
+232 DEGKVRVNF
-241 SADYFL
+241 SADYSL
-247 STPERYMD
+247 NAPERYMD

-270 NTRYVNQYG
+270 NVRYVNQYG

-292 IAITG
+292 IAFIG
-297 GVSANY
+297 SVSVNY

-343 KTSNF
+343 KKSNF

-375 QTTIKNKLTLG
+375 QTTVKDKLTLG

-417 AEAEAGLYTSAQPYT
+417 AEAGFYTGAQPYT
-432 RYLWAGST
+432 RYLWAGSA

-471 ELTTEV
+471 ELTVEV

-506 YYSNGNWTGSRSHK
+506 YYSDGSWTGSRSHK

-551 GSSFAIG
+551 GSSYTIG

-624 KKWGTFPAISG
+624 KKWGTFPAVSG

-641 EKFWKNS
+641 EKFWKNN

-674 GVLSNSNYSQDGK
+674 GILSNSNYSQDGK

-715 LGLFNNRISLAVDY
+715 LGLFNNRISLAVDC

-780 TNLQFSWNK
+780 TNFQFSWNK

-803 GYDNSTQVIEVG
+803 GYDHSTQVIEVG

-848 SVRYRDVSGP
+848 TVRYRDVSGP

-864 KITEA
+864 KITET

-885 TNTFKYKNWTAS
+885 TNSFKYKNWTAS

-946 PCAMISG
+946 PRAWGSG

-968 IKLKNITLSYNWRM
+968 IKLKNVTLSYNWRM

-990 VRLCASVENVFMI
+990 VLLSASVENVFMI

-1016 SSSRISSYDYGAYPM
+1016 STSRISSYDYGAYPM

>member
-1 MKHILFTLL
+1 MKQILFTLI
-10 LASASISG
+10 LASASLNG
-18 MAQNT
+18 LAQNT
-23 KTIHGVITDGNGDP
+23 KTIQGTVSDQNGEPLIGVTIKAGTTGVITD
-37 VIGAT
+37 I
-42 IKVGKQGTVTDMD
+42 D
-55 GKYTLS
+55 GKYTIE
-61 VPNGTHQVEVSYI
+61 VPSNTAVLEYSYI
-74 GMKTRK
+74 GMKTEK
-80 GNIKGNQASATLQ
+80 LKVKPG
-93 EDSKMMDEVVVIGY
+93 KMDVVLKDDAKVMDEVVVIGY

-119 AKVKGDQLK
+119 AKVKGDLLK

-147 IRTTSGAPGSGVQI
+147 VRTTSGAPGSGVQI
-161 NVRGATSINESGNSN
+161 NVRGATSINENGNSN

-186 DDDFDLVNLNPQD
+186 DENFDLVNINPQD

-219 ANGVVIITSRKGN
+219 ANGVVIITSKKGN
-232 DDGKVRVNF
+232 DDGKTRVTF
-241 SADYFL
+241 SADYSL
-247 STPERYMD
+247 SSPERYMD
-255 IMSPTEWI
+255 IMSPEEWI
-263 EWRKKAN
+263 EWRKKSN
-270 NTRYVNQYG
+270 NVRYVNQYG
-279 LKGAKET
+279 LKGAKAT
-286 DTYAER
+286 DSYAER
-292 IAITG
+292 LAIIG
-297 GVSANY
+297 SASANY

-317 SLIDWQKEIF
+317 ALIDWQKAIF
-327 QTALAQ
+327 QSALAQ
-333 NYNLSVSSGN
+333 NYNLSISSGN
-343 KTSNF
+343 KKSNY
-348 RASLGYVNQEGI
+348 RASLGYITQDGI
-360 VIKTG
+360 VINTG
-365 FERINLKMSA
+365 FQRINLKISA
-375 QTTIKNKLTLG
+375 TTVKDKLTLG

-394 VTKGGNVDGKGNTA
+394 VTKGGNVDGKDNTA
-408 QLALTLAPV
+408 QQALTLVPV
-417 AEAEAGLYTSAQPYT
+417 AEANAGLYTSSQPYGK
-432 RYLWAGST
+432 YLWASST
-440 ISPIA
+440 ISPVA
-445 NMEYSSYRDEKIRLN
+445 NMEYSSYRDEKIRIN
-460 ASAFARYQILP
+460 SSAFARYQILP
-471 ELTTEV
+471 ELTAEL
-477 LGSWLFVNSERHRF
+477 LGSWLFSNSERHRF

-506 YYSNGNWTGSRSHK
+506 YYSTGSWTGSRSHK
-520 YLGQATATY
+520 FLGQATATY

-551 GSSFAIG
+551 GNSYSIG
-558 ATQYPNNALNGGFS
+558 ATQYPNNSLNGGFS

-584 VYNTEDRLVSYFGRA
+584 NYNTEDRLVSYFARA
-599 EYGFDS
+599 EYGYDS
-605 RYLLNASIR
+605 RYLLNASFR

-624 KKWGTFPAISG
+624 KKWGTFPAVSG

-641 EKFWKNS
+641 EKFWKPE
-648 WLVNQAKLRISYGVN
+648 WILNQAKLRISYGVN

-687 LTTGFI
+687 LTTGYI

-715 LGLFNNRISLAVDY
+715 LGFFNNRISVAVDF

-749 TRGYTNV
+749 TKGYTNV

-761 TGIELELKTENL
+761 TGIEAELKTENL
-773 TGRLRWT
+773 TGKLRWT

-815 RPAGEYYLYDAVGVY
+815 RPAGEYYLYYAVGVY
-830 ETAEDLKKYP
+830 ETAEDLKRYP

-848 SVRYRDVSGP
+848 SVRYRDISGP
-858 DGVPDG
+858 NGVPDG

-909 GALGRAFDRQGMGT
+909 GAIGRAFDRQGMGT
-923 SVNVL
+923 SINVL
-928 RKWKN
+928 SKWKN
-933 MWFSESDPGDGHT
+933 MWFSEEDPGDGHT
-946 PCAMISG
+946 PCAWISG
-953 INEEYDNRW
+953 INEEYDSRW

-968 IKLKNITLSYNWRM
+968 IKLKNVTLSYNWRM
-982 PKKAFISN
+982 PKKAFIDN
-990 VRLCASVENVFMI
+990 IRLSASIENVFMI

-1031 ARTFNFGVNIQF
+1031 ARTFNFGVNVQF

>member
-80 GNIKGNQASATLQ
+80 VNIKGNQASATLQ

-506 YYSNGNWTGSRSHK
+506 YYSNENGTGSRSHK

-624 KKWGTFPAISG
+624 KKWGTFPAVSG

-990 VRLCASVENVFMI
+990 VRLSASVENVFMI

>member
-10 LASASISG
+10 FASASISG

-23 KTIHGVITDGNGDP
+23 KTIQGTITDGNGEP

-42 IKVGKQGTVTDMD
+42 IKVGKLGTITDIN
-55 GKYTLS
+55 GNYTLS
-61 VPNGTHQVEVSYI
+61 VPNSTHQVEVSYI
-74 GMKTRK
+74 GMKTQK
-80 GNIKGNQASATLQ
+80 VSIKGNKASTTLQ

-176 PLFVVDGVPM
+176 PLFVVDGVTM
-186 DDDFDLVNLNPQD
+186 DEDFDLVNLNPQD

-219 ANGVVIITSRKGN
+219 ANGVVIITSKKGN
-232 DDGKVRVNF
+232 DEGKVRVNF
-241 SADYFL
+241 SADYSL

-270 NTRYVNQYG
+270 NVRYVNQYG

-292 IAITG
+292 IAIIG
-297 GVSANY
+297 SVSVNY

-343 KTSNF
+343 KKSNF

-375 QTTIKNKLTLG
+375 QTTVKDKLTLG
-386 FDLAPQFT
+386 FDLAPQFS

-432 RYLWAGST
+432 HYLWAGSA

-471 ELTTEV
+471 ELTAEV

-506 YYSNGNWTGSRSHK
+506 YYSNGSWTGSRSH
-520 YLGQATATY
+520 
-529 NKDFGKH
+529 
-536 HLNVVGGWSVEMTKD
+536 
-551 GSSFAIG
+551 
-558 ATQYPNNALNGGFS
+558 
-572 DMTTVTLKNVSA
+572 
-584 VYNTEDRLVSYFGRA
+584 
-599 EYGFDS
+599 
-605 RYLLNASIR
+605 
-614 RDGSSRFGKN
+614 
-624 KKWGTFPAISG
+624 
-635 AWRASN
+635 
-641 EKFWKNS
+641 
-648 WLVNQAKLRISYGVN
+648 
-663 GSNSIPSNSAY
+663 
-674 GVLSNSNYSQDGK
+674 
-687 LTTGFI
+687 
-693 PGSTANDD
+693 
-701 LGWQKTDSW
+701 
-710 NAGID
+710 
-715 LGLFNNRISLAVDY
+715 
-729 YMKNIRDMLY
+729 
-739 QITLPADMGY
+739 
-749 TRGYTNV
+749 
-756 GNIRN
+756 
-761 TGIELELKTENL
+761 
-773 TGRLRWT
+773 
-780 TNLQFSWNK
+780 
-789 NKVIDLGANSTIFT
+789 
-803 GYDNSTQVIEVG
+803 
-815 RPAGEYYLYDAVGVY
+815 
-830 ETAEDLKKYP
+830 
-840 TQTGSVVG
+840 
-848 SVRYRDVSGP
+848 
-858 DGVPDG
+858 
-864 KITEA
+864 
-869 DRVHMGHPQ
+869 
-878 PSCTYGM
+878 
-885 TNTFKYKNWTAS
+885 
-897 FLITAQTGGKIY
+897 
-909 GALGRAFDRQGMGT
+909 
-923 SVNVL
+923 
-928 RKWKN
+928 
-933 MWFSESDPGDGHT
+933 
-946 PCAMISG
+946 
-953 INEEYDNRW
+953 
-962 LYSSDF
+962 
-968 IKLKNITLSYNWRM
+968 
-982 PKKAFISN
+982 
-990 VRLCASVENVFMI
+990 
-1003 DSYDGGYSPESNN
+1003 
-1016 SSSRISSYDYGAYPM
+1016 
-1031 ARTFNFGVNIQF
+1031 